1 MIIVILLLCR
11 SKKRSKKRSR
21 QQEPEVLGHTELQT
35 GIPIGVSATQS
46 TPPQK
51 SYASVLKTF
60 KLCEKGKQS
69 CITTTMDQFMLAA
82 CQ

>member
-1 MIIVILLLCR
+1 MIIVILLLC
-11 SKKRSKKRSR
+11 RSKKRSR

-46 TPPQK
+46 SPPQK
-51 SYASVLKTF
+51 PSYASVLKTF

-69 CITTTMDQFMLAA
+69 RITTTMDQFIAGIMSMN
-82 CQ
+82 